1 MSKAIFLAKDYD
13 FCQKNTIFVAYKYNK
28 VYIWK
33 LKT

>member
-13 FCQKNTIFVAYKYNK
+13 FCQKNTIFVAYINK